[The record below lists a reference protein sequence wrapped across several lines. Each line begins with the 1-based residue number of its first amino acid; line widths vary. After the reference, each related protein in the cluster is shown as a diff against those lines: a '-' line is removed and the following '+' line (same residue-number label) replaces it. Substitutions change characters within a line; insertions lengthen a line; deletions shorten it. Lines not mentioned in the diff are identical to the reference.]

1 MRERR
6 VDLERLLGL
15 LDLLRLGHV
24 RERPH
29 VVQAVRELDDQHADV
44 AGHRDDQLAIALGLM
59 LLPAV
64 EVELRE
70 LRDAVDQRGDLSAE
84 QPLDVVEAGVRVLDR
99 VVEQRRRDRA
109 AVEAQPRAD
118 ARAAQRVGD
127 EGLAG
132 VAHLG
137 AVALLGEGVGAPD
150 GVPVE
155 VRMVLGDLPDE
166 LLELRVGRLERE
178 PDVREV
184 VRHAPRIPRPAG
196 GPAGRKGETQLEVGR
211 VPRAGSRTLEAK
223 VYDWVP

>member
-1 MRERR
+1 MSST
-6 VDLERLLGL
+6 V
-15 LDLLRLGHV
+15 
-24 RERPH
+24 
-29 VVQAVRELDDQHADV
+29 
-44 AGHRDDQLAIALGLM
+44 
-59 LLPAV
+59 
-64 EVELRE
+64 
-70 LRDAVDQRGDLSAE
+70 S
-84 QPLDVVEAGVRVLDR
+84 
-99 VVEQRRRDRA
+99 VEQRRRDRA

-150 GVPVE
+150 GVPVD
-155 VRMVLGDLPDE
+155 VRVVLGDLSDE
-166 LLELRVGRLERE
+166 LLEPRVGRLERE

-196 GPAGRKGETQLEVGR
+196 GPAGRKGGTQLEGGR
-211 VPRAGSRTLEAK
+211 VPRAGSSTPEAK